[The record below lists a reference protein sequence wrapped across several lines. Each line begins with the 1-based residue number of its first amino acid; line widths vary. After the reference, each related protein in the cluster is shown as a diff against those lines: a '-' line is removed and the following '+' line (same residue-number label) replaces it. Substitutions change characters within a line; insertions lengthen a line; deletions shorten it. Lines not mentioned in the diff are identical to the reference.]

1 MKDAI
6 WNVFELLVNVY
17 EGCIIFHFVCA
28 FLDFNI
34 KNQKNKIIFLVG
46 ILGHVVL
53 VTIINSLTF
62 FEGVIGLIY
71 PVAVFVFTLV
81 FLDGSILKKAVA
93 SILPFACIIMVNT
106 IVAATLTTVT
116 DSNLESIYNSRNIY
130 RFIMIVLVQITVT
143 YVYQIILKI
152 TTKKSM
158 TLKFSEW
165 FLIFSVLGISIIA
178 FILIHMV
185 QIHNELSEKDTLYLL
200 AAKAGMAIINI
211 VCFFMVNKLSKANI
225 TESENRT
232 LKQQNEY
239 QKLYAANLQSQYEE
253 IHCIRHDVKQHY
265 NVLMTLLNNAQY
277 LEMQKHLSA
286 VIADNDLVDIPVDTG
301 NDIINA
307 VLNSKLSFARKN
319 GIKVMSSI
327 SKDFFGIDDIDWCS
341 LLGNLLDNAIEACC
355 KCQSDTYIDV
365 QIKTDNDKVDITI
378 KNTLSSIEKDRDN
391 NLISLKENSLKHG
404 FGTKIIKNIIK
415 KYNGHYDFYIE
426 DNMFYNTMTLYRK
439 HDI

>member
-1 MKDAI
+1 MNSVI
-6 WNVFELLVNVY
+6 WNVFELIVNVY
-17 EGCIIFHFVCA
+17 EGFIIFHFVCA

-34 KNQKNKIIFLVG
+34 KNQKNKVIYLVG

-71 PVAVFVFTLV
+71 PVVVFVFTLV
-81 FLDGSILKKAVA
+81 FLDGSTLKKAVA

-106 IVAATLTTVT
+106 IVTATLTTVT

-211 VCFFMVNKLSKANI
+211 VCFFMVNKLSKANV

-239 QKLYAANLQSQYEE
+239 QKLYADDLKKQYEE

-265 NVLMTLLNNAQY
+265 NILMTLIKKEQVSEAQKY
-277 LEMQKHLSA
+277 LSD
-286 VIADNDLVDIPVDTG
+286 VITDNDLIDISVDTG

-307 VLNSKLSFARKN
+307 VLNSKLSLARKS
-319 GIKVMSSI
+319 GIKVMFSI

-355 KCQSDTYIDV
+355 KCPSDTYIDV

-378 KNTLSSIEKDRDN
+378 KNTLPSIETDRQN
-391 NLISLKENSLKHG
+391 NLISLKENSSEHG

-415 KYNGHYDFYIE
+415 KYHGQYDFYIE
-426 DNMFYNTMTLYRK
+426 NNMFYNTMTLYRK
-439 HDI
+439 QDK

>member
-1 MKDAI
+1 MKDAV

-17 EGCIIFHFVCA
+17 EGFVIFYFVCA

-34 KNQKNKIIFLVG
+34 KSQKNKIIYLIGVF
-46 ILGHVVL
+46 GHVVL
-53 VTIINSLTF
+53 VTFINSLTF
-62 FEGVIGLIY
+62 FEGIVGLIY

-81 FLDGSILKKAVA
+81 FLEGSILKKAFCSLLTFV
-93 SILPFACIIMVNT
+93 CIIMVNT
-106 IVAATLTTVT
+106 IITATLTTVIG
-116 DSNLESIYNSRNIY
+116 SELESIYSSRSIY
-130 RFIMIVLVQITVT
+130 RFVMIILVQITVT
-143 YVYQIILKI
+143 YVYQMILKI

-165 FLIFSVLGISIIA
+165 VLIFSVLGISIIV
-178 FILIHMV
+178 FILIHIV
-185 QIHNELSEKDTLYLL
+185 QIHNDLSKKDTLYLL

-211 VCFFMVNKLSKANI
+211 VCFFMVDKLNRSNI
-225 TESENRT
+225 TEAENLT

-239 QKLYAANLQSQYEE
+239 QKLYADDFKKQYEE
-253 IHCIRHDVKQHY
+253 IHFIRHDVKQHY
-265 NVLMTLLNNAQY
+265 NVLMTLIKNEQVFEAQKY
-277 LEMQKHLSA
+277 LSN
-286 VIADNDLVDIPVDTG
+286 VIADNDLVDISVDTG

-307 VLNSKLSFARKN
+307 VLNSKLSFARKS

-378 KNTLSSIEKDRDN
+378 KNTLSLIENDSDN
-391 NLISLKENSLKHG
+391 NLISLKENSSEHG

-415 KYNGHYDFYIE
+415 KYHGQYDFYIE

-439 HDI
+439 NDV